1 MHITRT
7 FTTAEVMVSQCL
19 WLILI
24 AQVKISTQLCTIE
37 EFRNNRAHDLLHSS
51 ETSEVTHN
59 ITVMDVIYNCLA
71 TSHEIGIYN
80 SMSVSILYI
89 RSDTPDRLRTVRYD
103 ILCQS
108 NIWQR
113 KRQVKTI
120 FMSNN
125 TRSDC
130 ANCLGGRINESGSD
144 HHCTR

>member
-7 FTTAEVMVSQCL
+7 FTTAGVMVSRCL
-19 WLILI
+19 WLLVI

-37 EFRNNRAHDLLHSS
+37 EFRNNRAHDLVHSS

-59 ITVMDVIYNCLA
+59 ITVMKVIYNCLA

-113 KRQVKTI
+113 TRQVKTV
-120 FMSNN
+120 FMSNT
-125 TRSDC
+125 TRLDC
-130 ANCLGGRINESGSD
+130 ANCWGGRINESGSD